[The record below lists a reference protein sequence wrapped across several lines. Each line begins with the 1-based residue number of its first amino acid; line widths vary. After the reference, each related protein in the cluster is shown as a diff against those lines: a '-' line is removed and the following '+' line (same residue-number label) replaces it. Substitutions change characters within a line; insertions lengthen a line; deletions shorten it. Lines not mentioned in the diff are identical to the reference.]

1 MRAEDA
7 ELALLTKKD
16 SESNWSEQAA
26 EQDVLFSS
34 FFLDDIIQKLA
45 WLLLLQTPKQI
56 KVQNGNLSLVLYS
69 LEVRAMTRCN
79 WVPGQHE
86 RPRRGS
92 KKVWHHSFFA
102 SNYWRYASLVT
113 LPTIEPISQHRRDWK
128 TPSEMENEMESETA
142 QKSPFRQ

>member
-1 MRAEDA
+1 MKWTSSRARCSF
-7 ELALLTKKD
+7 LL
-16 SESNWSEQAA
+16 
-26 EQDVLFSS
+26 L
-34 FFLDDIIQKLA
+34 FLDDIIQKLA
-45 WLLLLQTPKQI
+45 WLLLLQSPKQI

-128 TPSEMENEMESETA
+128 TREWNGEWDGEWNGTEKPLSTITVKADSKNAFCARTHQS
-142 QKSPFRQ
+142 